1 MTKVMRYI
9 AYTAAVIFILF
20 GIAILAGYFIKESVP
35 QQFRIMAGIVL
46 ILYGAFRLII
56 TYFKKNQNNVVR

>member
-1 MTKVMRYI
+1 MKVMRYI
-9 AYTAAVIFILF
+9 AYGAAILFILF

-46 ILYGAFRLII
+46 ILYGAFRFI
-56 TYFKKNQNNVVR
+56 TTFFKKNQNDIIK

>member
-1 MTKVMRYI
+1 MRYI
-9 AYTAAVIFILF
+9 AYAAAVIFIIF

-46 ILYGAFRLII
+46 ILYGAFRLVT
-56 TYFKKNQNNVVR
+56 TYFKKNQNNIIK